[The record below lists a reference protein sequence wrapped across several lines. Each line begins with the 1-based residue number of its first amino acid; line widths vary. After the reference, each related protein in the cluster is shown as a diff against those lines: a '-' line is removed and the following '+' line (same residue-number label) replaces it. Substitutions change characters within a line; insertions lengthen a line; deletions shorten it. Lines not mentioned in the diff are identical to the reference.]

1 MRRLLRPAIVVLVV
15 AVLTRVD
22 AVLGIVVLLGVWAW
36 MAWRSPPRALEQL
49 AGSRTH
55 ADVVMFGDRVRLD
68 LHVTA
73 GRALPWVHLT
83 DLIPFQLGENLRW
96 VTSSSAGE
104 AKSHTAE
111 FTATARGLHGLGPT
125 LAVTGD
131 TFGLRRVQ
139 STLIPASRLLVYPRI
154 VDLETLG
161 IAAGAPLPLIP
172 VRTPLYDDPT
182 RVVGVREYEPG
193 DQFRTIHWTA
203 TAAAGDLLVKKYRPA
218 IARDVMVALDLTRTS
233 HPLPGRRR
241 SAELGVTTAA
251 SIAHHLVTVRREAVG
266 LRLVGRDAPT
276 GEDTASELTPGRD
289 ERRLMDL
296 LERLARADVS
306 GSAHSDRLLD
316 PAGLGFG
323 TSVVFITGVLERRN
337 VLDVMRLTRVGI
349 HVTVILT
356 AGSQH
361 RGEWE
366 AEMSE
371 MQVPVRSVARLAE
384 MVDL

>member
-1 MRRLLRPAIVVLVV
+1 MRRLLRPAIVVL
-15 AVLTRVD
+15 AIAAFTRVD
-22 AVLGIVVLLGVWAW
+22 PVLGIAVLLGLWAW
-36 MAWRSPPRALEQL
+36 IAWRAPSIALEQL
-49 AGSRTH
+49 DGDRSH
-55 ADVVMFGDRVRLD
+55 PDVVMFGDEVRLR
-68 LHVTA
+68 LRVGA
-73 GRALPWVHLT
+73 GRGLPWVQLT
-83 DLIPFQLGENLRW
+83 DMVPFQLGENVRW
-96 VTSSSAGE
+96 VTSLGSGLA
-104 AKSHTAE
+104 ATHTAE
-111 FTATARGLHGLGPT
+111 FAATARGLHRLGPT

-154 VDLETLG
+154 VDLDTLV

-182 RVVGVREYEPG
+182 RVVGVRQYEPG

-218 IARDVMVALDLTRTS
+218 IARDVLIAVDLTRAS

-266 LRLVGRDAPT
+266 LRLVGRDTPT

-306 GSAHSDRLLD
+306 GSAHSLELLD
-316 PAGLGFG
+316 PTGLGFG
-323 TSVVFITGVLERRN
+323 TSVVFVTGVLERRH
-337 VLDVMRLTRVGI
+337 VLDVMRLKRVGI
-349 HVTVILT
+349 DVTVILT

-361 RGEWE
+361 RGPWE
-366 AEMSE
+366 AEMAE
-371 MQVPVRSVARLAE
+371 TGVPVRSVSRLAE

>member
-1 MRRLLRPAIVVLVV
+1 MRRLLRPAIVVLAIAVV
-15 AVLTRVD
+15 TRVD
-22 AVLGIVVLLGVWAW
+22 PVLGIAMLLALWAW
-36 MAWRSPPRALEQL
+36 IGWRTPPLALEQL
-49 AGSRTH
+49 AGERAH
-55 ADVVMFGDRVRLD
+55 ADVVMFGDRVHLELR
-68 LHVTA
+68 VVA
-73 GRALPWVHLT
+73 GRALPWVQLT
-83 DLIPFQLGENLRW
+83 DMVPFQLGENVRW
-96 VTSSSAGE
+96 VTSLGAGK
-104 AKSHTAE
+104 ASTHAAE
-111 FTATARGLHGLGPT
+111 FAASARGLHRLGPT

-154 VDLETLG
+154 VALDTLAV
-161 IAAGAPLPLIP
+161 AAGAPLPLIP

-218 IARDVMVALDLTRTS
+218 IARDVMIALDLTRAS

-241 SAELGVTTAA
+241 SAELGVTAAA
-251 SIAHHLVTVRREAVG
+251 SIAHHLVTIRREAVG
-266 LRLVGRDAPT
+266 LRLVGRDTPT

-289 ERRLMDL
+289 ERRLMRL
-296 LERLARADVS
+296 LERLARADVT
-306 GSAHSDRLLD
+306 GSTVSDRLLD

-323 TSVVFITGVLERRN
+323 TSVVFVTGILERRH
-337 VLDVMRLTRVGI
+337 VLDVIRLKRVGI
-349 HVTVILT
+349 DVTVVLT

-361 RGEWE
+361 RGAWE
-366 AEMSE
+366 AEMRE
-371 MQVPVRSVARLAE
+371 MHVPVRSVSRLAE

>member
-1 MRRLLRPAIVVLVV
+1 MRRLLRPAIVVLAI
-15 AVLTRVD
+15 AVFTRVD
-22 AVLGIVVLLGVWAW
+22 PVLGIVVLLGVWAW
-36 MAWRSPPRALEQL
+36 TGWRNPPLALEQL
-49 AGSRTH
+49 AGERSH
-55 ADVVMFGDRVRLD
+55 PDVVMFGDNIRLD
-68 LHVTA
+68 LRVSA
-73 GRALPWVHLT
+73 GRALPWVLLT
-83 DLIPFQLGENLRW
+83 DLVPFQLGENVRW
-96 VTSSSAGE
+96 VTSLGAGE
-104 AKSHTAE
+104 ASTHSAE
-111 FTATARGLHGLGPT
+111 FAATARGLHGLGPT

-139 STLIPASRLLVYPRI
+139 STLIPATRLLVYPRI
-154 VDLETLG
+154 VDLETLA

-172 VRTPLYDDPT
+172 IRTPLYDDPT

-193 DQFRTIHWTA
+193 DQIRLIHWTA
-203 TAAAGDLLVKKYRPA
+203 SAAAGDLLVKKYRPA
-218 IARDVMVALDLTRTS
+218 IGRDVMVALDLTRVS

-276 GEDTASELTPGRD
+276 GDDAASELTPGRD

-306 GSAHSDRLLD
+306 GSAPSDGLLD

-323 TSVVFITGVLERRN
+323 TSVVFITGVLERRH
-337 VLDVMRLTRVGI
+337 VLDLMRLIRVGV
-349 HVTVILT
+349 HVTVVLT

-366 AEMSE
+366 AELSE
-371 MQVPVRSVARLAE
+371 MHVPVRSVARLAE

>member
-1 MRRLLRPAIVVLVV
+1 MRRLLRPAIVVLAI
-15 AVLTRVD
+15 AVFTRVD
-22 AVLGIVVLLGVWAW
+22 PVLGIVVLLGVWAW
-36 MAWRSPPRALEQL
+36 IGWRNPPLALEQL
-49 AGSRTH
+49 AGERTH
-55 ADVVMFGDRVRLD
+55 PDVVMFGDRVRVD
-68 LHVTA
+68 LRVVA
-73 GRALPWVHLT
+73 GRGLPWVHLT
-83 DLIPFQLGENLRW
+83 DLVPFQLGENARW
-96 VTSSSAGE
+96 VTSLAAGE
-104 AKSHTAE
+104 ARTHTAE
-111 FTATARGLHGLGPT
+111 FAATARGLHGLGPT
-125 LAVTGD
+125 LAFTGD

-154 VDLETLG
+154 VDLETLA

-193 DQFRTIHWTA
+193 DQFRAIHWTA
-203 TAAAGDLLVKKYRPA
+203 SAAAGDLLVKKYRPA
-218 IARDVMVALDLTRTS
+218 IARDVMVALDLTRAS

-251 SIAHHLVTVRREAVG
+251 SIAHHLVTARREAVG

-306 GSAHSDRLLD
+306 GSARSEGLLD

-323 TSVVFITGVLERRN
+323 TSVVFITGVLERRH
-337 VLDVMRLTRVGI
+337 VLDLMRLARVGI
-349 HVTVILT
+349 HLTVILT

-361 RGEWE
+361 RGGWE
-366 AEMSE
+366 AELSGMH
-371 MQVPVRSVARLAE
+371 VPVRSVARLAE